1 MRAHERETDRQTDR
15 ERQRDR
21 DTERDRHR
29 ERQTERD
36 RDREMRKKRK
46 RQRNL
51 ISQVLYKEERI
62 RSFRCAIL
70 HWLINILFMVTLYC
84 VLFMKYDKVFNK
96 YIYVYQLSC
105 CYTTITIVVD
115 WRKCCS
121 KFITPSYG

>member
-1 MRAHERETDRQTDR
+1 MCVHTRERQTDRQTDR
-15 ERQRDR
+15 ERDRERERQTDRQTERDR

-84 VLFMKYDKVFNK
+84 VLFTKYDKVFNI
-96 YIYVYQLSC
+96 YIYMFTNYPVVTQQLQL
-105 CYTTITIVVD
+105 
-115 WRKCCS
+115 
-121 KFITPSYG
+121 